1 MGRPGGDRTAM
12 TRSERKQL
20 RTGLGF
26 TSLWII
32 GLGAFTAYPV
42 IASLYYSFCDYSILK
57 SPVWCGLENYQQ
69 LAQDGLFWKSLR
81 NTLFYAG
88 LSVPLGTAMAL
99 GLAMLLNHDV
109 KGKSVYRLLF
119 FMPSIVPVV
128 ASAMLWL
135 WIFNGE
141 YGLMN
146 GFLNVFLKPFGLHG
160 PAWLADPTWSK
171 PALIIMSLWGT
182 GNAMVI
188 YLAGLQ
194 NVPQELYEAAE
205 IDGASAWQRF
215 RHVTL
220 PTIAPVVAFNGIMA
234 LISAMQLFAQAY
246 IMSEAANGN
255 GNASDG
261 NPARST
267 LFYTIYLFSTA
278 FQDLR
283 MGYASAM
290 AYILF
295 IITAALTWLA
305 ARFSRG
311 HYEDAL

>member
-1 MGRPGGDRTAM
+1 M
-12 TRSERKQL
+12 TRSERRSL
-20 RTGLGF
+20 RAGLGF
-26 TSLWII
+26 TSLWIV
-32 GLGAFTAYPV
+32 GLCAFTAYPV

-69 LAQDGLFWKSLR
+69 LAHDGLFWKSLG

-88 LSVPLGTAMAL
+88 LSVPLGTAVAL
-99 GLAMLLNHDV
+99 GLAVLLNCDV
-109 KGKSVYRLLF
+109 PGKSTFRLLF

-146 GFLNVFLKPFGLHG
+146 GFLNLFLTPLGLHG

-182 GNAMVI
+182 GNAVVI

-194 NVPQELYEAAE
+194 NVPEELYEAAQ

-215 RHVTL
+215 VHVTL
-220 PTIAPVVAFNGIMA
+220 PAIAPVVAFNAIMA

-295 IITAALTWLA
+295 LITAALTWLS

-311 HYEDAL
+311 RYEGSL

>member
-1 MGRPGGDRTAM
+1 M
-12 TRSERKQL
+12 TRTERKQL
-20 RTGLGF
+20 RAGLGF
-26 TSLWII
+26 TGLWII
-32 GLGAFTAYPV
+32 GLATFTAYPV

-57 SPVWCGLENYQQ
+57 SPVWSGLDNYRQ
-69 LAQDGLFWKSLR
+69 LAHDGLFWKSLR

-88 LSVPLGTAMAL
+88 LSVPLGTAVAL

-146 GFLNVFLKPFGLHG
+146 GFLNVFLSPLGLHG
-160 PAWLADPTWSK
+160 PAWLADPSWSK

-194 NVPQELYEAAE
+194 NVPAELYEAAQ

-220 PTIAPVVAFNGIMA
+220 PTIAPVVAFNAIMA
-234 LISAMQLFAQAY
+234 LIGAMQLFAQAY

-295 IITAALTWLA
+295 LITAALTWA
-305 ARFSRG
+305 ASRLSRG
-311 HYEDAL
+311 RYEDAV

>member
-1 MGRPGGDRTAM
+1 M
-12 TRSERKQL
+12 TRNERKQL
-20 RTGLGF
+20 RAGLGF
-26 TSLWII
+26 TSLWIV
-32 GLGAFTAYPV
+32 GLAAFTAYPV
-42 IASLYYSFCDYSILK
+42 VASLFYSFCDYSILK
-57 SPVWCGLENYQQ
+57 SPVWCGLENYHQ
-69 LAQDGLFWKSLR
+69 LLQDGLFWKSLR

-88 LSVPLGTAMAL
+88 LSVPLGTAVAL
-99 GLAMLLNHDV
+99 GLAMLLNRPV
-109 KGKSVYRLLF
+109 KGRSVFRLLF

-146 GFLNVFLKPFGLHG
+146 GFLNPILAPFGLHG
-160 PAWLADPTWSK
+160 PAWLADPSWSK
-171 PALIIMSLWGT
+171 PALVIMSLWGT

-194 NVPQELYEAAE
+194 NVPSELYEAAE
-205 IDGASAWQRF
+205 IDGATAWQRF

-220 PTIAPVVAFNGIMA
+220 PTIAPVVAFNAIMA

-261 NPARST
+261 NPERST
-267 LFYTIYLFSTA
+267 LFYSIYLFSTA

-295 IITAALTWLA
+295 LITAALTWVA
-305 ARFSRG
+305 ARLSRG
-311 HYEDAL
+311 GRDDAL

>member
-1 MGRPGGDRTAM
+1 M
-12 TRSERKQL
+12 TRGERKRL
-20 RTGLGF
+20 RAGIGF
-26 TSLWII
+26 TSLWIV
-32 GLGAFTAYPV
+32 GLAAFTAYPV
-42 IASLYYSFCDYSILK
+42 LASLYYSFCDYSILK

-69 LAQDGLFWKSLR
+69 LAQDGLFWKSLG

-88 LSVPLGTAMAL
+88 LSVPLGTAVAL
-99 GLAMLLNHDV
+99 GLAVLLNCEV
-109 KGKSVYRLLF
+109 KGRSTYRLLF

-146 GFLNVFLKPFGLHG
+146 GFLSPLLSPFGLHA
-160 PAWLADPTWSK
+160 PTWLADPAWSK
-171 PALIIMSLWGT
+171 PALVIMSLWGT

-194 NVPQELYEAAE
+194 NVPGELYEAAE

-215 RHVTL
+215 CKVTL
-220 PTIAPVVAFNGIMA
+220 PAIAPVVAFNAIMA
-234 LISAMQLFAQAY
+234 IIGAMQLFAQAY

-261 NPARST
+261 NPERST

-295 IITAALTWLA
+295 LITAFLTWLA
-305 ARFSRG
+305 ARLSRG
-311 HYEDAL
+311 RYEDSI

>member
-1 MGRPGGDRTAM
+1 V
-12 TRSERKQL
+12 TRNEKKQL
-20 RTGLGF
+20 KAGLGF

-32 GLGAFTAYPV
+32 GLATFTAYPV
-42 IASLYYSFCDYSILK
+42 IASFYYSFCDYSILK

-69 LAQDGLFWKSLR
+69 LLQDGLFWKSLR

-88 LSVPLGTAMAL
+88 LSVPLGTCVAL

-109 KGKSVYRLLF
+109 KGKSFYRLLF

-135 WIFNGE
+135 WIFNGQ

-146 GFLNVFLKPFGLHG
+146 GFLNLFLAPFGLHG
-160 PAWLADPTWSK
+160 PAWLADPAWSK
-171 PALIIMSLWGT
+171 PALIIMSFWSV

-194 NVPQELYEAAE
+194 NVPLELYEAAE

-215 RHVTL
+215 RYVTL
-220 PTIAPVVAFNGIMA
+220 PSILPVVVFNGIMA
-234 LISAMQLFAQAY
+234 LIGAMQLFAQAY
-246 IMSEAANGN
+246 IMSEGANGN

-295 IITAALTWLA
+295 VVTAVLTWLA
-305 ARFSRG
+305 TRLTRS
-311 HYEDAL
+311 HDAP

>member
-1 MGRPGGDRTAM
+1 M
-12 TRSERKQL
+12 TRTEKKQL
-20 RTGLGF
+20 RAGLGF
-26 TSLWII
+26 TSLWIL

-42 IASLYYSFCDYSILK
+42 IASMYYSFCDYSILK

-69 LAQDGLFWKSLR
+69 LIHDGLFWKSLR

-88 LSVPLGTAMAL
+88 LSVPLGTAVAL
-99 GLAMLLNHDV
+99 GLAVLLNCDIR
-109 KGKSVYRLLF
+109 GKSAFRLLF

-146 GFLNVFLKPFGLHG
+146 GFLNPLLAPFGLHG
-160 PAWLADPTWSK
+160 PAWLADPVWSK

-205 IDGASAWQRF
+205 IDGASTWQRL

-220 PTIAPVVAFNGIMA
+220 PVLAPVVAFNGIMA
-234 LISAMQLFAQAY
+234 LISAMQLFAKAH

-261 NPARST
+261 NPTRST

-290 AYILF
+290 AYVLF
-295 IITAALTWLA
+295 VITAGLTWLA
-305 ARFSRG
+305 ARFSRSR
-311 HYEDAL
+311 YEDAV

>member
-1 MGRPGGDRTAM
+1 M
-12 TRSERKQL
+12 TRNERKQV
-20 RTGLGF
+20 RAGLGF

-32 GLGAFTAYPV
+32 GLGVFTAYPV
-42 IASLYYSFCDYSILK
+42 FASLYYSFCDYSILK

-220 PTIAPVVAFNGIMA
+220 PVIAPVVAFNGIMA

-295 IITAALTWLA
+295 LITAALTWLA

>member
-1 MGRPGGDRTAM
+1 M
-12 TRSERKQL
+12 TRNEKKQF
-20 RTGLGF
+20 RAGIGF
-26 TSLWII
+26 TSLWIV
-32 GLGAFTAYPV
+32 GLAAFTAYP
-42 IASLYYSFCDYSILK
+42 ILASLYYSFCDYSILK
-57 SPVWCGLENYQQ
+57 SPVWIGLENYQQ

-88 LSVPLGTAMAL
+88 LSVPLGTIVAL
-99 GLAMLLNHDV
+99 GLAVLLNSEV
-109 KGKSVYRLLF
+109 RGKSAYRLLF
-119 FMPSIVPVV
+119 FMPSIVPIV
-128 ASAMLWL
+128 ASSMLWL
-135 WIFNGE
+135 WIFNGQ

-146 GFLNVFLKPFGLHG
+146 GFLNLFLTPFGLHG
-160 PAWLADPTWSK
+160 PAWLADPAWSK
-171 PALIIMSLWGT
+171 PALVIMSLWGT
-182 GNAMVI
+182 GNAVVI

-194 NVPQELYEAAE
+194 NVPMELYEAAE

-215 RHVTL
+215 VHVTL
-220 PTIAPVVAFNGIMA
+220 PSIAPVVAFNGIMA

-246 IMSEAANGN
+246 IMSEGANGN

-295 IITAALTWLA
+295 LITAALTWAA

-311 HYEDAL
+311 QYEDAV

>member
-1 MGRPGGDRTAM
+1 M
-12 TRSERKQL
+12 TRNEKKQF
-20 RTGLGF
+20 RAGIGF
-26 TSLWII
+26 TSLWIV
-32 GLGAFTAYPV
+32 GLAAFTAYP
-42 IASLYYSFCDYSILK
+42 ILASLYYSFCDYSILK
-57 SPVWCGLENYQQ
+57 SPVWIGLENYQQ

-88 LSVPLGTAMAL
+88 LSVPLGTIVAL
-99 GLAMLLNHDV
+99 GLAVLLNSEV
-109 KGKSVYRLLF
+109 RGKSAYRLLF
-119 FMPSIVPVV
+119 FMPSIVPIV
-128 ASAMLWL
+128 ASSMLWL
-135 WIFNGE
+135 WIFNGQ

-146 GFLNVFLKPFGLHG
+146 GFLNLFLTPFGLHG
-160 PAWLADPTWSK
+160 PAWLADPAWSK
-171 PALIIMSLWGT
+171 PALVIMSLWGT
-182 GNAMVI
+182 GNAVVI

-194 NVPQELYEAAE
+194 NVPTELYEAAE

-215 RHVTL
+215 VHVTL
-220 PTIAPVVAFNGIMA
+220 PSIAPVVAFNGIMA

-246 IMSEAANGN
+246 IMSEGANGN

-295 IITAALTWLA
+295 LITAALTWAA

-311 HYEDAL
+311 QYEDAV

>member
-1 MGRPGGDRTAM
+1 M
-12 TRSERKQL
+12 TRVERKQFKA
-20 RTGLGF
+20 GLGF
-26 TSLWII
+26 TSLWIL

-42 IASLYYSFCDYSILK
+42 LASLYYSFCDYSILK
-57 SPVWCGLENYQQ
+57 GAVWCGAENYQQ
-69 LAQDGLFWKSLR
+69 LIHDGLFWKSLR

-88 LSVPLGTAMAL
+88 LSVPLGTAVAL
-99 GLAMLLNHDV
+99 GLAVLLNCDV
-109 KGKSVYRLLF
+109 RGKSAFRLLF

-146 GFLNVFLKPFGLHG
+146 GFLNPLLAPFGLHG
-160 PAWLADPTWSK
+160 PAWLADPVWSK

-194 NVPQELYEAAE
+194 NVPAELYEAAE

-215 RHVTL
+215 VHVTL
-220 PTIAPVVAFNGIMA
+220 PAIAPVVAFNAIMA

-246 IMSEAANGN
+246 IMSEGANGN

-290 AYILF
+290 AYVLF
-295 IITAALTWLA
+295 VITAGLTWLA
-305 ARFSRG
+305 ARFSRSR
-311 HYEDAL
+311 YEDAV

>member
-1 MGRPGGDRTAM
+1 MTRGDRK
-12 TRSERKQL
+12 RL
-20 RTGLGF
+20 RAGLGF
-26 TSLWII
+26 TGLWIL

-42 IASLYYSFCDYSILK
+42 AASLYYSFCDYSILK
-57 SPVWCGLENYQQ
+57 SPVWSGLENYSQ

-88 LSVPLGTAMAL
+88 LSVPLGTIVAL
-99 GLAMLLNHDV
+99 GLAVLLNCEM
-109 KGKSVYRLLF
+109 KGKSAYRLLF
-119 FMPSIVPVV
+119 FMPSIVPIV
-128 ASAMLWL
+128 ASSMLRL
-135 WIFNGE
+135 WIFNGQ

-146 GFLNVFLKPFGLHG
+146 GFLNLFLAPFGLQG
-160 PAWLADPTWSK
+160 PAWLADPAWSK
-171 PALIIMSLWGT
+171 PALVIMSLWGT
-182 GNAMVI
+182 GNAVVI

-194 NVPQELYEAAE
+194 NVPAELYEAAE

-215 RHVTL
+215 VHVTL
-220 PTIAPVVAFNGIMA
+220 PAIAPVVAFNAIMA

-246 IMSEAANGN
+246 IMSEGANGN

-290 AYILF
+290 AYVLF
-295 IITAALTWLA
+295 LITALLTWIA

>member
-1 MGRPGGDRTAM
+1 M
-12 TRSERKQL
+12 TRGERRQL
-20 RTGLGF
+20 RAGLGF
-26 TSLWII
+26 TSLWVV

-42 IASLYYSFCDYSILK
+42 LASLYYSFCDYSILK
-57 SPVWCGLENYQQ
+57 SPVWCGAENYSQ
-69 LAQDGLFWKSLR
+69 LLRDGLFWKSLG

-88 LSVPLGTAMAL
+88 LSVPLCTAAAL
-99 GLAMLLNHDV
+99 GLALLLSYEV
-109 KGKSVYRLLF
+109 RGKSAYRLLF
-119 FMPSIVPVV
+119 FMPSIVPIV
-128 ASAMLWL
+128 ASSMLWL
-135 WIFNGE
+135 WIFNGQ

-146 GFLNVFLKPFGLHG
+146 WFLNLFLAPLGLHG
-160 PAWLADPTWSK
+160 PAWLADPAWSK
-171 PALIIMSLWGT
+171 PALVIMSVWGT
-182 GNAMVI
+182 GNAVVI

-194 NVPQELYEAAE
+194 NVPLELYEAAE

-215 RHVTL
+215 WHVTL
-220 PTIAPVVAFNGIMA
+220 PSIAPVVAFNAIMA
-234 LISAMQLFAQAY
+234 LISAMQIFAQAY
-246 IMSEAANGN
+246 IMSEGANGN

-295 IITAALTWLA
+295 VITAALTWLA
-305 ARFSRG
+305 ARLSRG
-311 HYEDAL
+311 SSEGPL

>member
-1 MGRPGGDRTAM
+1 M
-12 TRSERKQL
+12 TRAEKKQM
-20 RTGLGF
+20 RAGLGF
-26 TSLWII
+26 TSLWIL
-32 GLGAFTAYPV
+32 GLLAFTAYPV
-42 IASLYYSFCDYSILK
+42 AASLYYSFCDYSILK

-69 LAQDGLFWKSLR
+69 LVHDSLFWKSLR

-88 LSVPLGTAMAL
+88 LSVPLGTALAL
-99 GLAMLLNHDV
+99 GLAILLNCEV
-109 KGKSVYRLLF
+109 RGRSFFRLLF

-146 GFLNVFLKPFGLHG
+146 GVLNPLLAPFGLHG

-171 PALIIMSLWGT
+171 PALIIMSFWGT

-194 NVPQELYEAAE
+194 NVPHELYEAAE
-205 IDGASAWQRF
+205 IDGASPWQRF

-220 PTIAPVVAFNGIMA
+220 PTIAPVVAFNAIMA
-234 LISAMQLFAQAY
+234 LIGAMQLFAQAY

-261 NPARST
+261 NPERST
-267 LFYTIYLFSTA
+267 LLYSIYLFSTA
-278 FQDLR
+278 FQDIR

-295 IITAALTWLA
+295 LVTALLTWVA
-305 ARFSRG
+305 ARLSRG
-311 HYEDAL
+311 SADDAL

>member
-1 MGRPGGDRTAM
+1 M
-12 TRSERKQL
+12 TRSERKRL
-20 RTGLGF
+20 RSGIGF
-26 TSLWII
+26 TSLWIV
-32 GLGAFTAYPV
+32 GLAAFTAYPV
-42 IASLYYSFCDYSILK
+42 VASLYYSFCDYSILK
-57 SPVWCGLENYQQ
+57 SPVWCGLENYHQ
-69 LAQDGLFWKSLR
+69 LVRDDLFWKSLR

-88 LSVPLGTAMAL
+88 LSVPLGTVVAL
-99 GLAMLLNHDV
+99 GLAVLLNCEV
-109 KGKSVYRLLF
+109 RGRSIYRLLF
-119 FMPSIVPVV
+119 FMPSIVPAV

-146 GFLNVFLKPFGLHG
+146 GFLNPILAPFGLHA
-160 PAWLADPTWSK
+160 PTWLADPAWSK
-171 PALIIMSLWGT
+171 PALVIMSLWGT

-194 NVPQELYEAAE
+194 NVPGELYDAAA

-215 RHVTL
+215 CHVTL
-220 PTIAPVVAFNGIMA
+220 PVIAPVVAFNAIMA
-234 LISAMQLFAQAY
+234 IISAMQLFAQAY

-295 IITAALTWLA
+295 VITALLTWMA
-305 ARFSRG
+305 ARLTRG
-311 HYEDAL
+311 HDSG

>member
-1 MGRPGGDRTAM
+1 M
-12 TRSERKQL
+12 TRDEKKRL
-20 RTGLGF
+20 RAGLGF
-26 TSLWII
+26 TSLWIV
-32 GLGAFTAYPV
+32 GLAAFTAYPV
-42 IASLYYSFCDYSILK
+42 VASLYYSFCDYSILK
-57 SPVWCGLENYQQ
+57 SPVWCGLENYVQ

-88 LSVPLGTAMAL
+88 LSVPLGTVVAL
-99 GLAMLLNHDV
+99 GLAVLLNCEMR
-109 KGKSVYRLLF
+109 GKSAYRLLF
-119 FMPSIVPVV
+119 FMPSIVPIV
-128 ASAMLWL
+128 ASSMLWL
-135 WIFNGE
+135 WIFNGQ

-146 GFLNVFLKPFGLHG
+146 GFLNLFLRPLGLSG
-160 PAWLADPTWSK
+160 PAWLADPAWSK
-171 PALIIMSLWGT
+171 PALIIMSLWST
-182 GNAMVI
+182 GNAVVI

-194 NVPQELYEAAE
+194 NVPMELYEAAE

-215 RHVTL
+215 RHITL
-220 PTIAPVVAFNGIMA
+220 PTIAPVVTFNAIMA
-234 LISAMQLFAQAY
+234 LIGAMQLFAQAY
-246 IMSEAANGN
+246 IMSEGANGN

-295 IITAALTWLA
+295 LVTAALTWLA
-305 ARFSRG
+305 ARLTRG
-311 HYEDAL
+311 GNAA

>member
-1 MGRPGGDRTAM
+1 M
-12 TRSERKQL
+12 TRTERKQL
-20 RTGLGF
+20 RAGLGF
-26 TSLWII
+26 TGLWII
-32 GLGAFTAYPV
+32 GLATFTAYPV
-42 IASLYYSFCDYSILK
+42 VASLYYSFCDYSILK
-57 SPVWCGLENYQQ
+57 SPVWSGLDNYRQ
-69 LAQDGLFWKSLR
+69 LAHDGLFWKSLR

-88 LSVPLGTAMAL
+88 LSVPFGTAVAL

-109 KGKSVYRLLF
+109 KGKSAYRLLF

-146 GFLNVFLKPFGLHG
+146 GFLNVFLSPFGLHG
-160 PAWLADPTWSK
+160 PAWLADPAWSK

-194 NVPQELYEAAE
+194 NVPAELYEAAQ

-220 PTIAPVVAFNGIMA
+220 PTIAPVVAFNAIMA
-234 LISAMQLFAQAY
+234 LIGAMQLFAQAY

-295 IITAALTWLA
+295 LITAALTWA
-305 ARFSRG
+305 ASRLSRG
-311 HYEDAL
+311 RYEDAV

>member
-1 MGRPGGDRTAM
+1 M
-12 TRSERKQL
+12 TRNEKKQL
-20 RTGLGF
+20 KAGLGF

-32 GLGAFTAYPV
+32 GLATFTAYPV
-42 IASLYYSFCDYSILK
+42 IASFYYSFCDYSILK

-69 LAQDGLFWKSLR
+69 LFQDGLFWKSLR

-88 LSVPLGTAMAL
+88 LSVPLGTAVAL

-135 WIFNGE
+135 WIFNGQ

-146 GFLNVFLKPFGLHG
+146 GFLNLFLAPLGLHG
-160 PAWLADPTWSK
+160 PAWLADPAWSK
-171 PALIIMSLWGT
+171 PALIIMSFWST

-194 NVPQELYEAAE
+194 NVPLELYEAAE

-215 RHVTL
+215 RFVTL
-220 PTIAPVVAFNGIMA
+220 PTILPVVVFNGIMA
-234 LISAMQLFAQAY
+234 LIGAMQLFAQAY
-246 IMSEAANGN
+246 IMSEGANGN

-295 IITAALTWLA
+295 VVTAALTYLA
-305 ARFSRG
+305 TRLTRPQ
-311 HYEDAL
+311 DAP

>member
-1 MGRPGGDRTAM
+1 V
-12 TRSERKQL
+12 TRSERKRL
-20 RTGLGF
+20 RSGIGF
-26 TSLWII
+26 TSLWIV
-32 GLGAFTAYPV
+32 GLAAFTAYPV
-42 IASLYYSFCDYSILK
+42 VASLYYSFCDYSILK
-57 SPVWCGLENYQQ
+57 SPVWCGLENYHQ
-69 LAQDGLFWKSLR
+69 LVRDDLFWKSLR

-88 LSVPLGTAMAL
+88 LSVPLGTVVAL
-99 GLAMLLNHDV
+99 GLAVLLNCEV
-109 KGKSVYRLLF
+109 RGRSIYRLLF
-119 FMPSIVPVV
+119 FMPSIVPAV

-146 GFLNVFLKPFGLHG
+146 GFLNPILAPFGLHA
-160 PAWLADPTWSK
+160 PTWLADPAWSK
-171 PALIIMSLWGT
+171 PALVIMSLWGT

-194 NVPQELYEAAE
+194 NVPGELYDAAA

-215 RHVTL
+215 CHVTL
-220 PTIAPVVAFNGIMA
+220 PVIAPVVAFNAIMA
-234 LISAMQLFAQAY
+234 IISAMQLFAQAY

-295 IITAALTWLA
+295 LVTALLTWMA
-305 ARFSRG
+305 ARLSRSR
-311 HYEDAL
+311 HRCV

>member
-1 MGRPGGDRTAM
+1 M
-12 TRSERKQL
+12 TRNERKRL
-20 RTGLGF
+20 RAGLGF
-26 TSLWII
+26 TSLWIV
-32 GLGAFTAYPV
+32 GLAAFTAYPV
-42 IASLYYSFCDYSILK
+42 VASLFYSFCDYSILK
-57 SPVWCGLENYQQ
+57 SPVWCGLENYHQ
-69 LAQDGLFWKSLR
+69 LLQDGLFWKSLR

-88 LSVPLGTAMAL
+88 LSVPLGTAVAL
-99 GLAMLLNHDV
+99 GLAMLLNRPV
-109 KGKSVYRLLF
+109 KGRSVFRLLF

-146 GFLNVFLKPFGLHG
+146 GFLNPILAPFGLHG
-160 PAWLADPTWSK
+160 PAWLADPSWSK
-171 PALIIMSLWGT
+171 PALVIMSLWGT

-194 NVPQELYEAAE
+194 NVPSELYEAAE
-205 IDGASAWQRF
+205 IDGATAWQRF

-220 PTIAPVVAFNGIMA
+220 PTIAPVVAFNAIMA

-261 NPARST
+261 NPERST
-267 LFYTIYLFSTA
+267 LFYSIYLFSTA

-295 IITAALTWLA
+295 LITAALTWVA
-305 ARFSRG
+305 ARLSRG
-311 HYEDAL
+311 GRDDTF

>member
-1 MGRPGGDRTAM
+1 M
-12 TRSERKQL
+12 TRNEKKQL
-20 RTGLGF
+20 KAGLGF

-32 GLGAFTAYPV
+32 GLATFTAYPV
-42 IASLYYSFCDYSILK
+42 IASFYYSFCDYSILK

-69 LAQDGLFWKSLR
+69 LLQDGLFWKSLR

-88 LSVPLGTAMAL
+88 LSVPLGTCVAL

-109 KGKSVYRLLF
+109 KGKSFYRLLF

-135 WIFNGE
+135 WIFNGQ

-146 GFLNVFLKPFGLHG
+146 GFLNLFLAPFGLHG
-160 PAWLADPTWSK
+160 PAWLADPAWSK
-171 PALIIMSLWGT
+171 PALIIMSFWSV

-194 NVPQELYEAAE
+194 NVPLELYEAAE

-215 RHVTL
+215 RYVTL
-220 PTIAPVVAFNGIMA
+220 PSILPVVVFNGIMA
-234 LISAMQLFAQAY
+234 LIGAMQLFAQAY
-246 IMSEAANGN
+246 IMSEGANGN

-295 IITAALTWLA
+295 VVTAVLTWLA
-305 ARFSRG
+305 TRLTRS
-311 HYEDAL
+311 HDAP

>member
-1 MGRPGGDRTAM
+1 M
-12 TRSERKQL
+12 TRTERKQL
-20 RTGLGF
+20 RAGLGF
-26 TSLWII
+26 TGLWII
-32 GLGAFTAYPV
+32 GLATFTAYPIV
-42 IASLYYSFCDYSILK
+42 ASLYYSFCDYSILK
-57 SPVWCGLENYQQ
+57 SPVWSGLDNYRQ
-69 LAQDGLFWKSLR
+69 LAHDGLFWKSLR

-88 LSVPLGTAMAL
+88 LSVPLGTAVAL

-146 GFLNVFLKPFGLHG
+146 GFLNVFLSPFGLHG
-160 PAWLADPTWSK
+160 PAWLADPAWSK

-194 NVPQELYEAAE
+194 NVPAELYEAAQ

-220 PTIAPVVAFNGIMA
+220 PTIAPVVAFNAIMA
-234 LISAMQLFAQAY
+234 LIGAMQLFAQAY

-295 IITAALTWLA
+295 LITAALTWA
-305 ARFSRG
+305 ASRLSRG
-311 HYEDAL
+311 RYEDAV

>member
-1 MGRPGGDRTAM
+1 M
-12 TRSERKQL
+12 TRSERKRL
-20 RTGLGF
+20 RSGIGF
-26 TSLWII
+26 TSLWIV
-32 GLGAFTAYPV
+32 GLAAFTAYPV
-42 IASLYYSFCDYSILK
+42 VASLYYSFCDYSILK
-57 SPVWCGLENYQQ
+57 SPVWCGLENYHQ
-69 LAQDGLFWKSLR
+69 LVRDDLFWKSLR

-88 LSVPLGTAMAL
+88 LSVPLGTVVAL
-99 GLAMLLNHDV
+99 GLAVLLNCEV
-109 KGKSVYRLLF
+109 RGRSIYRLLF
-119 FMPSIVPVV
+119 FMPSIVPAV

-146 GFLNVFLKPFGLHG
+146 GFLNPILAPFGLHA
-160 PAWLADPTWSK
+160 PTWLADPAWSK
-171 PALIIMSLWGT
+171 PALVIMSLWGT

-194 NVPQELYEAAE
+194 NVPGELYDAAA

-215 RHVTL
+215 CHVTL
-220 PTIAPVVAFNGIMA
+220 PVIAPVVAFNAIMA
-234 LISAMQLFAQAY
+234 IISAMQLFAQAY

-295 IITAALTWLA
+295 LFTALLTWMA
-305 ARFSRG
+305 ARLSRSRHG
-311 HYEDAL
+311 DAI

>member
-1 MGRPGGDRTAM
+1 M
-12 TRSERKQL
+12 TRTERKQL
-20 RTGLGF
+20 RAGLGF
-26 TSLWII
+26 TGLWII
-32 GLGAFTAYPV
+32 GLATFTAYP
-42 IASLYYSFCDYSILK
+42 ILASLFYSFCDYSILK
-57 SPVWCGLENYQQ
+57 SPVWTGLDNYNQ
-69 LAQDGLFWKSLR
+69 LAHDGLFWKSLR

-88 LSVPLGTAMAL
+88 LSVPLGTAVAL

-135 WIFNGE
+135 WIFNGQ

-146 GFLNVFLKPFGLHG
+146 GFLNVFLSPLGLHG
-160 PAWLADPTWSK
+160 PAWLADPAWSK

-194 NVPQELYEAAE
+194 NVPAELYEAAQ

-220 PTIAPVVAFNGIMA
+220 PVIAPVVAFNGIMA
-234 LISAMQLFAQAY
+234 LIGAMQLFAQAY

-295 IITAALTWLA
+295 LITAALTWLA
-305 ARFSRG
+305 TRLSRG
-311 HYEDAL
+311 RYEDAV

>member
-1 MGRPGGDRTAM
+1 V
-12 TRSERKQL
+12 TRSERKRL
-20 RTGLGF
+20 RSGIGF
-26 TSLWII
+26 TSLWIV
-32 GLGAFTAYPV
+32 GLAAFTAYPV
-42 IASLYYSFCDYSILK
+42 VASLYYSFCDYSILK
-57 SPVWCGLENYQQ
+57 SPVWCGLENYHQ
-69 LAQDGLFWKSLR
+69 LVRDDLFWKSLR

-88 LSVPLGTAMAL
+88 LSVPLGTVVAL
-99 GLAMLLNHDV
+99 GLAVLLNCEV
-109 KGKSVYRLLF
+109 RGRSIYRLLF
-119 FMPSIVPVV
+119 FMPSIVPAV

-146 GFLNVFLKPFGLHG
+146 GFLNPILAPFGLHA
-160 PAWLADPTWSK
+160 PTWLADPAWSK
-171 PALIIMSLWGT
+171 PALVIMSLWGT

-194 NVPQELYEAAE
+194 NVPGELYDAAA

-215 RHVTL
+215 CHVTL
-220 PTIAPVVAFNGIMA
+220 PVIAPVVAFNAIMA
-234 LISAMQLFAQAY
+234 IISAMQLFAQAY

-295 IITAALTWLA
+295 LVTAALTWVA
-305 ARFSRG
+305 ARLTRG
-311 HYEDAL
+311 GDTA